1 MARIMKMDRILK
13 KNWAIFFQVYRFYL
27 GKLAKT
33 LIMVYFLLENSLD
46 IFLLVDDTLI
56 NCVSS
61 FITLVKGFQEI
72 VFFSRTF

>member
-1 MARIMKMDRILK
+1 
-13 KNWAIFFQVYRFYL
+13 
-27 GKLAKT
+27 
-33 LIMVYFLLENSLD
+33 MVYFLLENSLD

-72 VFFSRTF
+72 VFFFFSYILKI